1 VMDISASWFHNSRG
15 EVSESPRSAPT
26 RTNAAAAA
34 AAPRINSVVQW
45 ARNKFNDAL
54 EKSEFVSRKLVEA
67 QKRLP
72 LDHPGH
78 PNNHPSTSMYSAGS
92 VGTSTEHVLL
102 TSGITAEKL
111 MYDRALEMSRTAAV
125 NELTQEDFEG
135 GVLSYRTAI
144 YMLEAILDNDE
155 DRSTRRKSV
164 AKRDEKPEDELI
176 NGLEFEDR
184 ATVQKL
190 LEGLRLRLRT
200 IKKKIEVQRGVKRSS
215 ITSVP
220 QGYTPPVRNSPTA
233 TPQMSNTPPR

>member
-1 VMDISASWFHNSRG
+1 
-15 EVSESPRSAPT
+15 
-26 RTNAAAAA
+26 
-34 AAPRINSVVQW
+34 
-45 ARNKFNDAL
+45 
-54 EKSEFVSRKLVEA
+54 
-67 QKRLP
+67 
-72 LDHPGH
+72 
-78 PNNHPSTSMYSAGS
+78 MYSAGS